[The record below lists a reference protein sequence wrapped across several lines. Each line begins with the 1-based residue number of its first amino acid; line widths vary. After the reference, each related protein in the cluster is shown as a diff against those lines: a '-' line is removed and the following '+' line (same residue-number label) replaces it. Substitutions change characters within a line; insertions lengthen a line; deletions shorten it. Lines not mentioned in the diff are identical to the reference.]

1 MGTPEEGEEGLL
13 MDIITGRDGDVDNWK
28 EVMLIYGSA
37 LKQIGTKL
45 EILNDEFQH
54 VHSYNPIEHIKSRI
68 KTAESIVKK
77 LRRYGYESTISNMVE
92 YINDIAGIR
101 VICSFVDDIYAV
113 SEMLT
118 GQDDIKV
125 IAIKDYIKNP
135 KPNGYRSYHMI
146 LEVPVFF
153 SSGKTPMRV
162 EVQVRTIAMDFW
174 ASLDHQLKYKK
185 EFIDSDAIGQELKAC
200 ADVIAETDEKMLSIR
215 KSIESQGI
223 EIKNDY

>member
-101 VICSFVDDIYAV
+101 VICSFMSDIYRIADMI
-113 SEMLT
+113 SN
-118 GQDDIKV
+118 QRDIKV
-125 IAIKDYIKNP
+125 ISVKDYLKNP
-135 KPNGYRSYHMI
+135 KPSGYRSYHMI
-146 LEVPVFF
+146 VEVPVFF
-153 SSGKTPMRV
+153 SRGKTPMRA
-162 EVQVRTIAMDFW
+162 EIQIRTNGMDFW
-174 ASLDHQLKYKK
+174 ATLEHQLRYKQNI
-185 EFIDSDAIGQELKAC
+185 EEMDGYEDVSNELLNCARTVIDMDNEMQRIKNKIGQFH
-200 ADVIAETDEKMLSIR
+200 DI
-215 KSIESQGI
+215 
-223 EIKNDY
+223 